1 MSEEKIQIDIE
12 PIGYVTAEYDEPANM
27 PLHGKPAV
35 IEILPEY
42 SEALTL
48 IEKNSHL
55 WVLSWFHKSDRSVL
69 KTAPM
74 KIDPTMPEY
83 GVFALRAP
91 NRPNPIGLSLVELDR
106 VEGKKL
112 YVKKFDGVNGTPIID
127 IKPYFQKD
135 IVFSPDTP
143 DIHPV
148 KIEAKRTWMLEEAI
162 RHHKE
167 MCLDLVLAV
176 RMAAIADINIGKLS
190 HDDVTLYVEASPCLI
205 DTLQGLARARI
216 ANPARLSFDP
226 ASEYSVWRS
235 VWTKAGQKKVTI
247 SADMAKLRGKTIDDI
262 NQMTDEELF
271 QVEIS

>member
-1 MSEEKIQIDIE
+1 MSEEKVKIDIE

-74 KIDPTMPEY
+74 KIDPNMPQY

-106 VEGKKL
+106 VEGNKL

-143 DIHPV
+143 DIHPI

-167 MCLDLVLAV
+167 MCPDLVLAV
-176 RMAAIADINIGKLS
+176 RMAALADVNIGKLS
-190 HDDVTLYVEASPCLI
+190 HDDVLLYVEGSSCLI

-216 ANPARLSFDP
+216 ANPPRLSFDIVDNKG
-226 ASEYSVWRS
+226 VWKS
-235 VWTKAGQKKVTI
+235 VWTKGDQKTVTI
-247 SADMAKLRGKTIDDI
+247 SCNMADLRSKSIDEI
-262 NQMTDEELF
+262 GAMTDEDLF
-271 QVEIS
+271 QIVIE